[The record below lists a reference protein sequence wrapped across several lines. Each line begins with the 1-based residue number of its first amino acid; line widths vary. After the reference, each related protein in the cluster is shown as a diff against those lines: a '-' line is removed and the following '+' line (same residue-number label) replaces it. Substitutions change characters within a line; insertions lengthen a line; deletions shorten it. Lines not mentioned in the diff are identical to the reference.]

1 MEFQFKRRSQYY
13 LQQMESEK
21 DVVDNVQ
28 AIKTEIEDYKYE
40 AERAERDG
48 LRKSSRNTIRK
59 IKEAQERLDVLH
71 TQLLENQS
79 GGSSH

>member
-1 MEFQFKRRSQYY
+1 MELANLKKIATLFTPNGNQ
-13 LQQMESEK
+13 K

-48 LRKSSRNTIRK
+48 DYGK
-59 IKEAQERLDVLH
+59 
-71 TQLLENQS
+71 
-79 GGSSH
+79 